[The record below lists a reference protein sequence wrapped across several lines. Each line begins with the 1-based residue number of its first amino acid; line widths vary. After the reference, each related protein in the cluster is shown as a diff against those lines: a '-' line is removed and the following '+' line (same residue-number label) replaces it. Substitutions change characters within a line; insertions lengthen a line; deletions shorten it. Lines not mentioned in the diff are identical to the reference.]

1 MHEPRPTV
9 IFDLDGTLVDSQ
21 QDIVTSFL
29 HGFLELGLPAPSRE
43 AVVASIGKP
52 LEVMYAE
59 FAPPTMAAAL
69 SDVYRRH
76 YPQHFTDTTAPYEGV
91 PALLSELAERG
102 YARVV
107 ATTKR
112 TAMATALVEAVGLTP
127 LLDHVQGT
135 DDLPAKPA
143 PDVLLRAV
151 SAVLGT
157 GVLMVGDTV
166 ADIRA
171 GAAAGLPTYG
181 VMWGSG
187 TRAALEAAGADLV
200 RPDLNGIWEL
210 LGRGAA

>member
-1 MHEPRPTV
+1 MPEPRPTV

-21 QDIVTSFL
+21 QDIVNSFL
-29 HGFLELGLPAPSRE
+29 HAFSELGLPAPSRE
-43 AVVASIGKP
+43 AVVASIGRP
-52 LEVMYAE
+52 LEAMYAE
-59 FAPPTMAAAL
+59 FAPAELAPAL

-91 PALLSELAERG
+91 PALLTHLAERG

-112 TAMATALVEAVGLTP
+112 TAMATALVEAVGLAP
-127 LLDHVQGT
+127 FLDHVQGT

-143 PDVLLRAV
+143 PAVLQRAV
-151 SAVLGT
+151 SVVSGA
-157 GVLMVGDTV
+157 GVLMVGDSV
-166 ADIRA
+166 VDIKA

-181 VMWGSG
+181 VTWGSG

-210 LGRGAA
+210 LGSAAP